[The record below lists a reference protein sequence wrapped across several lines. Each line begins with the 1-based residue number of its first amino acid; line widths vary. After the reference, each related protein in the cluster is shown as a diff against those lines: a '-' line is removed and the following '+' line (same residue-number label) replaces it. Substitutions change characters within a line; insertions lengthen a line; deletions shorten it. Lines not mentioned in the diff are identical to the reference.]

1 MARLP
6 CVLAGL
12 FTLAAAACAPR
23 PPAIVLA
30 TTTSVANSGLLDRLL
45 PAYESQSAVSVRV
58 LPVGSGRA
66 LRLLELGEAD
76 VAITHAPQ
84 HETRALAR
92 HSNWSYRKIFFNDFL
107 IAGPPDDPVNVEK
120 ARDVAAALKSIAS
133 HGAKWVS
140 RGDESGTHEREAELW
155 QLAGVQPSDD
165 QVVISGQGM
174 GNTLRVASEMAA
186 YTLTDRGT
194 FEQLAP
200 RLKLKELHS
209 GDARLLN
216 SYAIVTATNAD
227 AARFAAWL
235 SDGAGREA
243 LAVLIESGVLRGF
256 KLWPGDRP
264 RDRPEALPF

>member
-1 MARLP
+1 M
-6 CVLAGL
+6 LAGL
-12 FTLAAAACAPR
+12 LAIAAAACAPR
-23 PPAIVLA
+23 PPAVVLA

-45 PAYESQSAVSVRV
+45 PSFESQNAVSVRV
-58 LPVGSGRA
+58 LAVGSGRA
-66 LRLLELGEAD
+66 LRLLELAEAD

-84 HETRALAR
+84 HESRALAS

-107 IAGPPDDPVNVEK
+107 IAGPPDDPASVGK
-120 ARDVAAALKSIAS
+120 ARDVTEALQRIAA
-133 HGAKWVS
+133 HGSKWVS
-140 RGDESGTHEREAELW
+140 RGDESGTHERETELW
-155 QLAGVQPSDD
+155 QLADVKPSAG

-200 RLKLKELHS
+200 RLRLKELHS

-216 SYAIVTATNAD
+216 SYAILTAGTNTD
-227 AARFAAWL
+227 AARFASWI
-235 SDGAGREA
+235 SDGSGREV
-243 LAVLIESGVLRGF
+243 LAGLIESGELRGF

-264 RDRPEALPF
+264 RDRPEARPF